1 MQLSARH
8 CDEKLFSYSWLL
20 LIKLLRKMFLKLVWD
35 HSAVESV
42 SAFAKERFADFSF
55 ISRKV
60 GMVAL
65 QKRLNGLA
73 ERAIDLLKIKEA
85 HFL

>member
-1 MQLSARH
+1 MLYGVT
-8 CDEKLFSYSWLL
+8 FN
-20 LIKLLRKMFLKLVWD
+20 KLVCN
-35 HSAVESV
+35 HSAVESA

-73 ERAIDLLKIKEA
+73 ERAIDWLKIKEA
-85 HFL
+85 NFL

>member
-1 MQLSARH
+1 MVRL
-8 CDEKLFSYSWLL
+8 E
-20 LIKLLRKMFLKLVWD
+20 LVWD
-35 HSAVESV
+35 HSAVESA

-65 QKRLNGLA
+65 QKRFNGL
-73 ERAIDLLKIKEA
+73 KEKT
-85 HFL
+85 LSEQNVVKPK